1 MHNYEVREACMNF
14 INSGTGYSLFEFE
27 LKKASYIDKSMLID
41 AFYKY
46 AQKVNRYVCVTRP
59 RRFGKSTA
67 ANMIAAFFDKSVYEQ
82 SKRLFEELSIGQ
94 VYDASIK
101 GAATPCCS
109 NCWSC
114 QGKLNVIHINMI
126 DVITEKV
133 SSFQGFIDKLRDLL
147 IEDILTMYPNIII
160 KDDTSLS
167 EILMKTGDNFAFVLD
182 EWDALFEVKFM
193 TEDDKESYISFLKSL
208 LKDKKYVTFVYMT
221 GILPISKYSSGSPLN
236 MFEEFSAFQDDVL
249 YPYFGLTNN
258 EIIQLIEKQGFKTPA
273 LSEMELWYD
282 GYMRSHD
289 GVHVYNPAS
298 VSKALGSGVCRNY
311 WTGTGPMNEVRDII
325 LNNVEDVREDIIRM
339 ASGESIDIE
348 LSGFSVEKTLV
359 NTRDEILSAM
369 VVYGFLTY
377 YEKNLCIPNH
387 ELMMKFREAL
397 SSKQLGLKQT
407 LEESRKLLEA
417 TLEQRDADV
426 ASMLEDLHN
435 EKIPFFNYND
445 ENSLACVIT
454 MGYISALDRYKITR
468 EGKAGK
474 GYADFIFEPFDK
486 SDTAIIL
493 ELKYNHSAEDA
504 IRCIR
509 ERGYIKRLKD
519 YKKVL
524 LVGINYSEKTK
535 THSCLTTI
543 ERND

>member
-1 MHNYEVREACMNF
+1 MNF

-27 LKKASYIDKSMLID
+27 AKKASYVDKSMLID
-41 AFYKY
+41 TFYNY

-67 ANMIAAFFDKSVYEQ
+67 ANMIAAFFDKSITKQ
-82 SKRLFEELSIGQ
+82 SEKLFKTLSVGSLNKSL
-94 VYDASIK
+94 DK
-101 GAATPCCS
+101 AAIQMDCS
-109 NCWSC
+109 NCWNQ

-133 SSFQGFIDKLRDLL
+133 SSYQGFVDKLSSLL
-147 IEDILTMYPNIII
+147 TEDILTLYPDIII
-160 KDDTSLS
+160 KEDTAIS
-167 EILMKTGDNFAFVLD
+167 EILIKTGDNFAFVLD

-193 TEDDKESYISFLKSL
+193 TEENKEAYILFLKAL
-208 LKDKKYVTFVYMT
+208 LKDKKYVNFVYMT

-249 YPYFGLTNN
+249 YPYFGLTND
-258 EIIQLIEKQGFKTPA
+258 EIVNLMQKQGFETPV
-273 LSEMELWYD
+273 LPEMELWYD

-298 VSKALGSGVCRNY
+298 VSKALGSGICRNY

-325 LNNVEDVREDIIRM
+325 LNNVEDVREDVIRM
-339 ASGESIDIE
+339 AGGESIDIE

-377 YEKNLCIPNH
+377 YDKKLRIPNH

-417 TLEQRDADV
+417 TFEQRDADV

-509 ERGYIKRLKD
+509 EREYIKRLKD
-519 YKKVL
+519 YKKVM

-535 THSCLTTI
+535 THTCLSVLEEI
-543 ERND
+543 I